1 MHQYIIKVYTRPYM
15 CYKKLLNIVL
25 YYEKKNIEEKKKIYV
40 EFLQVI
46 VKRAFRY
53 QLFKSGCLML
63 FCPIAI

>member
-1 MHQYIIKVYTRPYM
+1 M

-25 YYEKKNIEEKKKIYV
+25 YYETKNKEEKKKIYV

-63 FCPIAI
+63 FWPIAI